1 MQCVPITG
9 RPLTRRL
16 AFLLAALA
24 IVVALA
30 ATLYL
35 GPRFVPGLG
44 RLAQPP
50 ERQLPSLALA
60 TGWIGADSLAAGAL
74 SGHPTLVLVW
84 SDTDPRSIEA
94 LEVAEGWHRAFTPL
108 GCRIV
113 AVHSPDF
120 AFGSDRAVPTRI
132 AESLGLTLPIALDAT
147 LQLQGELGG
156 ATDGPH
162 VLVAD
167 GSGRVVFDTVGAL
180 AAGEMALREL
190 YGPLPKGS
198 ALPGLIARTTPV
210 SVQTVYLGAGRVRGG
225 PLAHLSPGTE
235 RTLTAEFRYQ
245 EQGAVGIPYA
255 VGRWRAGTE
264 GATSLRAGAAEFIA
278 IRYSAHRA
286 AVVVSPPAGGTGRLW
301 LLLDERWPRAEE
313 CGADVAFDGHGG
325 AYIDV
330 TEPRLYWLEQGAGE
344 RVLKLSPATPGI
356 TVHAFVFEDAH
367 GNDRKE

>member
-1 MQCVPITG
+1 MAI
-9 RPLTRRL
+9 
-16 AFLLAALA
+16 FLALA
-24 IVVALA
+24 V
-30 ATLYL
+30 TLYV

-44 RLAQPP
+44 RLAQSQ
-50 ERQLPSLALA
+50 ERHLPSLALA
-60 TGWIGADSLAAGAL
+60 TGWIGGDSLAADAL
-74 SGHPTLVLVW
+74 AGHPTLVLVW
-84 SDTDPRSIEA
+84 SDTDPRSLEA
-94 LEVAEGWHRAFTPL
+94 LQVAEGWHRAFTPL

-120 AFGSDRAVPTRI
+120 AFGSEREVPVRI

-147 LQLQGELGG
+147 LQLQSALGG

-167 GSGRVVFDTVGAL
+167 AAGRVVLDTVGAL
-180 AAGEMALREL
+180 AAGEIALREV
-190 YGPLPKGS
+190 YGAFPKGS
-198 ALPGLIARTTPV
+198 ALPGLIAVATPT
-210 SVQTVYLGAGRVRGG
+210 SVRTVYLGAGRVSGG
-225 PLAHLSPGTE
+225 PLAQLSPGAE

-245 EQGAVGIPYA
+245 EQGQPGVPYP

-264 GATSLRAGAAEFIA
+264 GATSMRAGAADFVS

-301 LLLDERWPRAEE
+301 VLLDEHWPRSEE
-313 CGADVAFDGHGG
+313 AGADVAFDGHGA

-344 RVLKLSPATPGI
+344 RVIKISPATAGL
-356 TVHAFVFEDAH
+356 TVHAFVFEDPS
-367 GNDRKE
+367 D